1 MSDEGNVI
9 ETNVQATDNSTA
21 VGKIEV
27 GGSVGGSIN
36 IGGTHIINN
45 YATPGPVKSSDLD
58 EIIETQFF
66 EPETILIPAG
76 TFLLGSDPGDGIK
89 DYETP
94 RHEVFLPAYR
104 ISKYPVLNW
113 QYAEFIT
120 QSETHVSA
128 PLEGF
133 SGLKPKSGLED
144 QPVKGVTLEDARAYC
159 KWLSEITKRRYD
171 LPNEAQLEKA
181 CQGPYDYSDIFEDIY
196 LWTCTLW
203 GENSSPPEFKYPYPS
218 KRDDGRNNPNANSQI
233 RRVVCR
239 YKKEA
244 GSDRPQR
251 VSRSGQFPKKPLS
264 PERYSFRVVMNF

>member
-1 MSDEGNVI
+1 MSDEENVI

-36 IGGTHIINN
+36 IGGTNIINN
-45 YATPGPVKSSDLD
+45 YATPESVRSPDLD
-58 EIIETQFF
+58 ENIEMQYF

-94 RHEVFLPAYR
+94 RHEVFIPDYR
-104 ISKYPVLNW
+104 ISKYPILNW

-120 QSETHVSA
+120 KSEAQVSA
-128 PLEGF
+128 PLVGF
-133 SGLKPKSGLED
+133 SGLKPKGGLEH
-144 QPVKGVTLEDARAYC
+144 QPVQGVTLEDARAYC
-159 KWLSEITKRRYD
+159 KWLSEMTKRKYD
-171 LPNEAQLEKA
+171 LPNEAQLEKIY
-181 CQGPYDYSDIFEDIY
+181 QGRYDISDIFDDIY

-203 GENSSPPEFKYPYPS
+203 GENISPPEFRYPYPS
-218 KRDDGRNNPNANSQI
+218 KRDDGRNSPNANNQI

-239 YKKEA
+239 YKKA
-244 GSDRPQR
+244 ADADRPQR
-251 VSRSGQFPKKPLS
+251 ASRSGQFPKRPLS

>member
-1 MSDEGNVI
+1 MSDE
-9 ETNVQATDNSTA
+9 EKASDQNVQANNNSIA

-27 GGSVGGSIN
+27 DGSVGGGIN

-45 YATPGPVKSSDLD
+45 YVTSEPVKSSDLD
-58 EIIETQFF
+58 EIIETQIF

-76 TFLLGSDPGDGIK
+76 VFSLGSDPGDGIK

-113 QYAEFIT
+113 QYAEFVT
-120 QSETHVSA
+120 QSGTHVSA
-128 PLEGF
+128 PLVGF
-133 SGLKPKSGLED
+133 SGLKPKERLED
-144 QPVKGVTLEDARAYC
+144 QPVRGVTLEDAKAYC
-159 KWLSEITKRRYD
+159 KWLSEITKRTYD

-181 CQGPYDYSDIFEDIY
+181 YQGTYDYSDIFEDIY

-203 GENSSPPEFKYPYPS
+203 GENISPPDFKYPYPS

-239 YKKEA
+239 YNKVA
-244 GSDRPQR
+244 GADTSRR
-251 VSRSGQFPKKPLS
+251 HSRSGQFPKKPLS